1 MLLGMMQE
9 FREIRDKDL
18 DLIFVKI
25 LHSWFQALE
34 RLGGVGL
41 IHHVKQ
47 EENFGGWERC
57 TFERTKVY
65 F

>member
-18 DLIFVKI
+18 DLIFIKI

-34 RLGGVGL
+34 RLGGIGL

-47 EENFGGWERC
+47 E
-57 TFERTKVY
+57 
-65 F
+65 